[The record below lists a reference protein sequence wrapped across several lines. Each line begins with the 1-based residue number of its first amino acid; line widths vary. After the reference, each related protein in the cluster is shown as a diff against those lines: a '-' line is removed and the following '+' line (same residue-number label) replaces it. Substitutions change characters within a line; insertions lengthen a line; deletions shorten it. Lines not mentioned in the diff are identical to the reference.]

1 MKVLDM
7 GIDEREKIIDKI
19 NKQAKVLEMSGC
31 VIDDIGIGDVVINM
45 ELFATGYIV
54 YHEIDYWG

>member
-7 GIDEREKIIDKI
+7 GMDEREKIIDKI
-19 NKQAKVLEMSGC
+19 NKQVKVLEMSGC
-31 VIDDIGIGDVVINM
+31 IIDDIGIGDVVINM

-54 YHEIDYWG
+54 YHEIEDWG